1 MNAYFRL
8 KTHPLLKFL
17 AKKVFIS
24 TWNRPCFP
32 DIEFLFLYKR
42 IRAERTD
49 PLYPLPLQSRFIRS
63 AQGILRKLFSIS
75 TSIQG
80 FAFFSFLF
88 VTHLAYH
95 ATNGLIST
103 ISLSILF
110 PFLSNLPF
118 NLTTLI
124 WQFAQFAR
132 KGLINSSWC
141 AKYCHLRFRILF
153 FNQRKTPQK
162 LCRPQYF
169 IRSVWQNITINT

>member
-1 MNAYFRL
+1 MFSPKR
-8 KTHPLLKFL
+8 FL
-17 AKKVFIS
+17 FP
-24 TWNRPCFP
+24 TWNRSCFTG
-32 DIEFLFLYKR
+32 IEFLFLYKR
-42 IRAERTD
+42 IWAERTD

-75 TSIQG
+75 TSIQS

-95 ATNGLIST
+95 ATNGLVST
-103 ISLSILF
+103 TSLSHAILF

-132 KGLINSSWC
+132 KGLINSSWF
-141 AKYCHLRFRILF
+141 AKDCHLRFRILF
-153 FNQRKTPQK
+153 FNQRKT
-162 LCRPQYF
+162 L
-169 IRSVWQNITINT
+169 